1 MIVEVVAEG
10 YNNEQELHRHASI
23 TGHRDDVESV
33 LGVSNSLTLT
43 NIDLSAQKT
52 GKDDPL
58 HGHQEDLDADQV
70 SIEEWVILARNRLL
84 ELDEHEYLVDNEDS
98 GGELHREQ
106 WEINKVAM
114 IKDVL

>member
-1 MIVEVVAEG
+1 M
-10 YNNEQELHRHASI
+10 
-23 TGHRDDVESV
+23 
-33 LGVSNSLTLT
+33 
-43 NIDLSAQKT
+43 
-52 GKDDPL
+52 
-58 HGHQEDLDADQV
+58 
-70 SIEEWVILARNRLL
+70 SIEKWVILARNRLL